1 MNNEQI
7 KNEIEQLV
15 DQLNYHSHKYYVE
28 DSPVISD
35 YEYDMKLRRLKQLE
49 EDFPEFKL
57 EYSPTQRVGGEALN
71 TFDTVVHEVPLK
83 SLQDVFSYSELEE
96 FDNRVKKI
104 DNNAEY
110 VVELKID
117 GLSVSLE
124 YKNGILVRGS
134 TRGNGIEGEDVTA
147 NIKTVGGVPLKL
159 NENIDITVRGEVYMP
174 HKSFELVNKERDRLG
189 EQLFANPRNAAAGS
203 LRQLESSVTA
213 KRKLDIFVFNI
224 QKCDSHK
231 FETHSESLA
240 YLSKLG
246 FKVSP
251 YYNSFS
257 TVSSVFAEI
266 EKFDNIRKDLD
277 FDIDGAVI
285 KVDSL
290 ALRDEIGETTKFPKW
305 AVAYKYPPEQKPTVL
320 RDIIISVGRTG
331 VLTPNAVFD
340 TVKLAGTSVSRATL
354 HNRCFIND
362 LDIRI
367 GDTVIVQKA
376 GEIIPEIVRVDKTKR
391 TGSEKEYSMP
401 SKCPECGTEVVADE
415 SGIMVR
421 CPNPLCEAKTFRK
434 IVHFVSKEAM
444 DIDGLGP
451 SVVDQL
457 IRSGLI
463 ADVADLYKLKENDL
477 IGLEGFA
484 DVSALKLIASIE
496 NSKNAGLDRLINALG
511 IKNIGQKASKTLAKH
526 FGNIDSLISASIEE
540 IVSIDDFGDIS
551 AKSVIDFFN
560 IQSNIDLI
568 DKLKSLEVKMTYEKN
583 FSDDRFVGKIFV
595 LSGGLDSLSRNEAS
609 EIIERLGG
617 KTSSS
622 VSSKTS
628 YLLLGDK
635 PGSKADKANKLGVP
649 IIDEQ
654 QFLQMIK

>member
-7 KNEIEQLV
+7 KKEIEQLV
-15 DQLNYHSHKYYVE
+15 DELNYHSHKYYVE

-35 YEYDMKLRRLKQLE
+35 YDYDMKLRHLKQLE

-57 EYSPTQRVGGEALN
+57 EYSPTQRVGGEAVN

-96 FDNRVKKI
+96 FDSRVKKI

-124 YKNGILVRGS
+124 YKGGILVRGS
-134 TRGNGIEGEDVTA
+134 TRGNGTEGEDVTA

-159 NENIDITVRGEVYMP
+159 NEAIDITVRGEVFMP
-174 HKSFELVNKERDRLG
+174 HKSFEKLNKERERDG

-224 QKCDSHK
+224 QKCDSRE
-231 FETHSESLA
+231 FTTHSESLDF
-240 YLSKLG
+240 LSKLG

-251 YYNSFS
+251 YYNCFS
-257 TVSSVFAEI
+257 TVSSVFVEI
-266 EKFDNIRKDLD
+266 EKFDKIRKELD

-285 KVDSL
+285 KVNNL

-320 RDIIISVGRTG
+320 RDIVISVGRTG

-340 TVKLAGTSVSRATL
+340 TVRLAGTSVSRATL

-391 TGSEKEYSMP
+391 DGSEKEYIMP
-401 SKCPECGTEVVADE
+401 SKCPECDADVVADE

-444 DIDGLGP
+444 DIEGLGP

-457 IRSGLI
+457 IKAELI
-463 ADVADLYKLKENDL
+463 TDAADLYKLKENDL

-484 DVSALKLIASIE
+484 DISALKLIAAID
-496 NSKNAGLDRLINALG
+496 NSKEAGLDRLVNALG

-526 FGNIDSLISASIEE
+526 FKNIDSLISASVAE

-568 DKLKSLEVKMTYEKN
+568 EKLKSVGVKMTYDEEG
-583 FSDDRFVGKIFV
+583 SDDRFAGKIFV
-595 LSGGLDSLSRNEAS
+595 LSGGLDTLSRNEAS

-635 PGSKADKANKLGVP
+635 PGSKADKANKLGIP
-649 IIDEQ
+649 IIDEG